1 MEIVVLIPAFILF
14 LYYIYKL
21 VKDDY
26 VFIRKNISLEQ
37 IFDITFIVSWISLFF
52 ARVFYFIFNPQVSH
66 NIIFN
71 FFSTNIP
78 GLSLF
83 GGFIG
88 GAGALFLI
96 GKYKKIP
103 LGRLFDF
110 FTLAL
115 VVSLPLGFLGAAAL
129 AKDFTLIAY
138 LGNAVVYFIFAVFC
152 VKYVHP
158 KLASREL
165 KEGNLQVVFLVFL
178 AVVLLVNGI
187 LLREEGKIVLITI
200 ENIILLLFL
209 LFSLVLFIRQARGGF
224 INKKR

>member
-1 MEIVVLIPAFILF
+1 MQIVVLIPAFILF

-37 IFDITFIVSWISLFF
+37 VFDITFIVTWISLFF
-52 ARVFYFIFNPQVSH
+52 ARLFYFIFNPQITQS
-66 NIIFN
+66 IFFN
-71 FFSTNIP
+71 FFSTNVS

-83 GGFIG
+83 GGLVG
-88 GAGALFLI
+88 SAGALFLI

-115 VVSLPLGFLGAAAL
+115 VVSLPLGFLGAASL
-129 AKDFTLIAY
+129 ARDFTLVAY
-138 LGNAVVYFIFAVFC
+138 LGNAVVYFIFALFC

-158 KLASREL
+158 KLTSREL
-165 KEGNLQVVFLVFL
+165 KEGNLQVVFLVFI
-178 AVVLLVNGI
+178 AVVLLINGV
-187 LLREEGKIVLITI
+187 LLREEGKIVLISI
-200 ENIILLLFL
+200 ENIVLLVFL
-209 LFSLVLFIRQARGGF
+209 LFSLFLFIRQARGGF

>member
-1 MEIVVLIPAFILF
+1 MQIVVLIPAFILF

-37 IFDITFIVSWISLFF
+37 IFDITFIVTTISLFF
-52 ARVFYFIFNPQVSH
+52 ARLFYFIFNPHVVPNFFFS
-66 NIIFN
+66 
-71 FFSTNIP
+71 FFSTNIS

-83 GGFIG
+83 GGLVG

-110 FTLAL
+110 FTLAI
-115 VVSLPLGFLGAAAL
+115 VVALPLGFLGSAIL
-129 AKDFTLIAY
+129 TKDFMLLAY
-138 LGNAVVYFIFAVFC
+138 LGNAIVYFIFAIFC

-158 KLASREL
+158 KLTSREL
-165 KEGNLQVVFLVFL
+165 KEGNLQVVFFVFL
-178 AVVLLVNGI
+178 AVVLLINGI

-200 ENIILLLFL
+200 ENIVLVIFL
-209 LFSLVLFIRQARGGF
+209 LFSVFLFIRQARSGF

>member
-1 MEIVVLIPAFILF
+1 MQLIVLIPAFILF

-37 IFDITFIVSWISLFF
+37 VFDITFIVICVSLLFS
-52 ARVFYFIFNPQVSH
+52 RLFYFVFNPQVTH
-66 NIIFN
+66 NIFLE
-71 FFSTNIP
+71 FFSTNLP

-83 GGFIG
+83 GGLIG
-88 GAGALFLI
+88 GAGALLAI
-96 GKYKKIP
+96 GKYKKMP

-115 VVSLPLGFLGAAAL
+115 VVALPLGFAVAASL
-129 AKDFTLIAY
+129 AKDFTLLSY
-138 LGNAVVYFIFAVFC
+138 LGNTIVYLIFAVFC

-158 KLASREL
+158 KLTSREL
-165 KEGNLQVVFLVFL
+165 KEGNLQVVFFVFISI
-178 AVVLLVNGI
+178 VLLINTI
-187 LLREEGKIVLITI
+187 LLREEGKITLISI
-200 ENIILLLFL
+200 ESVVIFFFFLFSVVLFL
-209 LFSLVLFIRQARGGF
+209 RQAKDGF

>member
-1 MEIVVLIPAFILF
+1 MDIIVLIPAFILF

-37 IFDITFIVSWISLFF
+37 VFDVTFIVTWIGLFF
-52 ARVFYFIFNPQVSH
+52 ARLFYFLFNPQLTPG
-66 NIIFN
+66 IFFN
-71 FFSTNIP
+71 FFSTSIP

-83 GGFIG
+83 GGLVG
-88 GAGALFLI
+88 GAVALLAI
-96 GKYKKIP
+96 GKFKKMP

-115 VVSLPLGFLGAAAL
+115 VVALPLGFLGAASL
-129 AKDFTLIAY
+129 ARDFTLLAY

-152 VKYVHP
+152 VKYVYP
-158 KLASREL
+158 KLTSREL

-178 AVVLLVNGI
+178 AVVLLMNGV
-187 LLREEGKIVLITI
+187 LLREEGKITLVTV
-200 ENIILLLFL
+200 ENIVLLAFL
-209 LFSLVLFIRQARGGF
+209 LFSLILFIRQASSGF
-224 INKKR
+224 VNKKR